1 MPAKR
6 ELSMRQ
12 LRHLLRLHHDG
23 VSAREIGRRLGVAR
37 STIQDNL
44 KRAAAAGLAWP
55 LADDVTDEAL
65 ETRLFGRAGVTQG
78 QRRRAEPDWSA
89 LARELKRPGVT
100 MTILWEEYREVHPE
114 GYGYSRFCD
123 LLRGFERRL
132 TPVMRQHHVAGEK
145 AFVDYSG
152 KRIGIAD
159 PTTGEI
165 REAEIFVGV
174 LGASNLTYAEATWT
188 QTLPDWTGAHVR
200 MFRFFGGAP
209 KLLVPDN
216 LKSGVNKASFYDPE
230 INRTYGAMAAHYS
243 VGILPARPRRPRD
256 KAKVEAG
263 VRFAQTYI
271 LGRLRHL
278 TFFSLA
284 ECNAAI
290 ALVMQRMNERPMR
303 NLGLSRRELFET
315 IERDALIAL
324 PADDWEFA
332 EWRRARVNLDYHI
345 EVHDFLYSVPH
356 ALIRAEVDVRITAR
370 TVEIFHRGQRV
381 GVHQRR
387 YMGRKHGTDP
397 DHMPSSH
404 RRYAEWTPDRFR
416 RWAGKIGPNT
426 EGLISAVL
434 ASRPHP
440 EQGFRTCLGILRSY
454 RGLDPARLE
463 AVSARAVE
471 LGVLNCKG
479 VASLLARKGDPR
491 PPRQPPRHAL
501 RPRQSARSRLLPL
514 RGNPMLAHPTLDHLH
529 ALGLHGLAKGFKEL
543 EHRPEARGL
552 EHAEWLG
559 LLLEYEL
566 TLRRQ
571 KQFETR
577 ARVAKLRHPA
587 SVEDVNYQSPRG
599 LDRALFLKLA
609 ACDWIAE
616 RRNLLITGAS
626 GLGKSWL
633 ACALGHKACRENLSV
648 LYTRMP
654 RLFADLAIAH
664 GDARYAR
671 LLRSLARVKLL
682 ILDDWG
688 PGGAHPR
695 SSARSARNR
704 RGSLRQGLAHHHQP
718 GSRGPLA

>member
-1 MPAKR
+1 MVDEEIGMPAKR

-12 LRHLLRLHHDG
+12 LRHLLRLRHDG

-65 ETRLFGRAGVTQG
+65 ETRLYGRAGVTQG
-78 QRRRAEPDWSA
+78 QRRRAEPDWAA

-100 MTILWEEYREVHPE
+100 MTILWEEYREVHSE

-188 QTLPDWTGAHVR
+188 QQLPDWTGAHVR
-200 MFRFFGGAP
+200 MFHFFGGAP

-216 LKSGVNKASFYDPE
+216 LKSGVHKASFYDPE
-230 INRTYGAMAAHYS
+230 INRTYGAMATHYS
-243 VGILPARPRRPRD
+243 VGILPARPGRPRD

-271 LGRLRHL
+271 LGRLRRL

-284 ECNAAI
+284 QCNEAI

-303 NLGLSRRELFET
+303 NLGVSRRELFEK
-315 IERDALIAL
+315 IERVALIGL
-324 PADDWEFA
+324 PAEDWEFA

-345 EVHDFLYSVPH
+345 EIHDFLYSVPH
-356 ALIRAEVDVRITAR
+356 ALIRAEVEVRITAR
-370 TVEIFHRGQRV
+370 TVEVFHRGQRV
-381 GVHQRR
+381 AVHPRR
-387 YMGRKHGTDP
+387 TMGRKHGTDP

-454 RGLDPARLE
+454 RGLDPAHLE
-463 AVSARAVE
+463 SVSARAVE
-471 LGVLNCKG
+471 LGFLNCKG
-479 VASLLARKGDPR
+479 VASLLARKPESTAGKDSSPATLFD
-491 PPRQPPRHAL
+491 HAN
-501 RPRQSARSRLLPL
+501 L
-514 RGNPMLAHPTLDHLH
+514 RG
-529 ALGLHGLAKGFKEL
+529 
-543 EHRPEARGL
+543 RGYY
-552 EHAEWLG
+552 H
-559 LLLEYEL
+559 
-566 TLRRQ
+566 
-571 KQFETR
+571 
-577 ARVAKLRHPA
+577 
-587 SVEDVNYQSPRG
+587 
-599 LDRALFLKLA
+599 
-609 ACDWIAE
+609 
-616 RRNLLITGAS
+616 
-626 GLGKSWL
+626 
-633 ACALGHKACRENLSV
+633 
-648 LYTRMP
+648 
-654 RLFADLAIAH
+654 
-664 GDARYAR
+664 
-671 LLRSLARVKLL
+671 
-682 ILDDWG
+682 
-688 PGGAHPR
+688 
-695 SSARSARNR
+695 
-704 RGSLRQGLAHHHQP
+704 
-718 GSRGPLA
+718 